1 MIDLLHT
8 IDCPIPGYEA
18 IRITVNLGY
27 TDQQILDGWLAG
39 ENRAIAGFPNWTA
52 DSEPPIPLTMERARQ
67 LFPIVVSAYLTGY
80 DVINDA
86 LRDYMAVSRPFLKP
100 R

>member
-39 ENRAIAGFPNWTA
+39 ENRAIEGFPDWPKA
-52 DSEPPIPLTMERARQ
+52 ASDLGLDVDEPAMPLTMERARRA
-67 LFPIVVSAYLTGY
+67 FPIVVSA
-80 DVINDA
+80 
-86 LRDYMAVSRPFLKP
+86 
-100 R
+100 